1 MNQSPKVSII
11 MNCHNSETYLKEAI
25 NSIYS
30 QTYTDWEIIFWDNNS
45 SDKSSEIAKSYDDK
59 IRYFRGNKTIPLG
72 EARFLATQKCEGKYL
87 AFLDCDDIWYEDKLT
102 RQLELF
108 RKEGPI
114 GFVYGKANIIK
125 EERISDDVLGYNRH
139 LPEGNIFNELLKED
153 FIPFPSALIDLK
165 KFWSVGGFPKHF
177 YHAPD
182 YWIFLHL
189 AKKFKVYALQ
199 EPCCAY
205 RIHQSNLSHSQKIL
219 CSKESIE
226 VVKKFLP
233 DKNAYLGLENHKV
246 TLAISYFRT
255 KNFFKFILFIPKV
268 SLRIL
273 FLRILNKFYFSF
285 FNHFFASNKIY
296 K

>member
-1 MNQSPKVSII
+1 MNQNPKVSII

-45 SDKSSEIAKSYDDK
+45 SDKSSEIAQSYDDK

-72 EARFLATQKCEGKYL
+72 EARFLATQKCKGKYL
-87 AFLDCDDIWYEDKLT
+87 AFLDCDDIWYEDKLK

-125 EERISDDVLGYNRH
+125 EERISDDVLGYNKH

-182 YWIFLHL
+182 YWTL
-189 AKKFKVYALQ
+189 
-199 EPCCAY
+199 
-205 RIHQSNLSHSQKIL
+205 IL
-219 CSKESIE
+219 
-226 VVKKFLP
+226 F
-233 DKNAYLGLENHKV
+233 
-246 TLAISYFRT
+246 SYF
-255 KNFFKFILFIPKV
+255 
-268 SLRIL
+268 
-273 FLRILNKFYFSF
+273 FSIF
-285 FNHFFASNKIY
+285 H
-296 K
+296 